1 MTGHRTTEKPE
12 TKYALAGDLSI
23 AYQVM
28 GDGPIDL
35 IMVPGLISHLEFF
48 LELPNYEAF
57 LRSLAAFS
65 RVISFDKRGQG
76 MSDGISGAPSL
87 EARMDDL
94 HAVMEAVGSK
104 RAVLF
109 GASEGCAMS
118 ALFAA
123 THPELVQAL
132 ILYGGFARF
141 TKAPD
146 YPHMGELS
154 DYLRSVKHWGTGKS
168 LKGFAPSL
176 AEDDEFRTLW
186 AKGERL
192 CTTPAGYKRMLEIN
206 ALIDVRSIL
215 PSVRVPTLV
224 LHQRFDK
231 LVPVANGRYFA
242 DHIPGARYIETPG
255 QDHALPLLQTQHLQD
270 IARAVEEFLTG
281 EHHEPVRSER
291 VLATVLFTDIVAS
304 SEHLARL
311 GDRKWRD
318 VLSQHDRVSETEVE
332 RHRGVKIKST
342 GDGLLATF
350 DGPGRAVS
358 CARAIRE
365 GVRGLDLEIRAGLH
379 VGEVEVRKGDVSG
392 IAVHI
397 AARVLELAKGN
408 EIFVTRTITDLVA
421 GSNLSFDAR
430 GEQELKGIPGTWP
443 IFALCE

>member
-1 MTGHRTTEKPE
+1 MTGIRTTERPE
-12 TKYALAGDLSI
+12 TKYAWAGDLSI

-28 GDGPIDL
+28 GDGAVDL
-35 IMVPGLISHLEFF
+35 IMVPGIISHLEFF
-48 LELPNYEAF
+48 FELPNYEAF
-57 LRSLAAFS
+57 LRSLTAFA

-76 MSDGISGAPSL
+76 MSDGIFGAPSL
-87 EARMDDL
+87 EARMDDV

-123 THPELVQAL
+123 THPDLTQAL

-141 TKAPD
+141 TSAPD

-154 DYLRSVKHWGTGKS
+154 DYLRIVKHWGTGRS

-176 AEDDEFRTLW
+176 AEDDEIRALW
-186 AKGERL
+186 AKGEKL
-192 CTTPAGYKRMLEIN
+192 CTTPAGYKRMLETN
-206 ALIDVRSIL
+206 ASIDVRSVL
-215 PSVRVPTLV
+215 PSIRVPTLV
-224 LHQRFDK
+224 LHQRSDA

-270 IARAVEEFLTG
+270 IARAVDEFLTG
-281 EHHEPVRSER
+281 ERHEPVRSER
-291 VLATVLFTDIVAS
+291 VLATVLFTDIVGS

-311 GDRKWRD
+311 GDKKWRD
-318 VLSQHDRVSETEVE
+318 LLIEHDEVAETEVQ
-332 RHRGVKIKST
+332 RHRGQKIKST

-365 GVRGLDLEIRAGLH
+365 GVHDLDLEIRAGLH
-379 VGEVEVRKGDVSG
+379 VGEIEVQKGDVSG

-397 AARVLELAKGN
+397 AARVLDLANGN

-421 GSNLSFDAR
+421 GSNLNFEAR

-443 IFALCE
+443 IFALRE

>member
-1 MTGHRTTEKPE
+1 MTGNRTTEKPE

-57 LRSLAAFS
+57 LRSLTAFA

-94 HAVMEAVGSK
+94 HAVMGAVGSK

-109 GASEGCAMS
+109 GASEGCAMG

-123 THPELVQAL
+123 THPELVRAL

-154 DYLRSVKHWGTGKS
+154 GYLRSVKHWGTGNT
-168 LKGFAPSL
+168 LKGFAPSF
-176 AEDDEFRTLW
+176 AEDEEIRALW

-192 CTTPAGYKRMLEIN
+192 CMTPAGYKRILEIN
-206 ALIDVRSIL
+206 ALIDVRSVL
-215 PSVRVPTLV
+215 PSIRVPTLV
-224 LHQRFDK
+224 LHQRSDK
-231 LVPVANGRYFA
+231 VVPVANGRYFA

-270 IARAVEEFLTG
+270 IARAAEEFLTG

-318 VLSQHDRVSETEVE
+318 VLIEHDRVSETEVE

-358 CARAIRE
+358 CACAIRE

-379 VGEVEVRKGDVSG
+379 VGEVEAQKGDVSG

-397 AARVLELAKGN
+397 AARVMELAKGN

>member
-1 MTGHRTTEKPE
+1 MTDTRTPE
-12 TKYALAGDLSI
+12 TKYAWSGDLSI

-48 LELPNYEAF
+48 FELPGYEAF
-57 LRSLAAFS
+57 LRSLAAFA

-76 MSDGISGAPSL
+76 MSVGMSGTPSL
-87 EARMDDL
+87 EARMDDV

-123 THPELVQAL
+123 THPGLAQAL
-132 ILYGGFARF
+132 IFYGGFSRF
-141 TKAPD
+141 TSAPD

-154 DYLRSVKHWGTGKS
+154 DYLRGVKHWGTGRS
-168 LKGFAPSL
+168 LKGFAPNL
-176 AEDDEFRTLW
+176 AEDDEFRARW
-186 AKGERL
+186 AKGEKL

-206 ALIDVRSIL
+206 ASIDVRSVLSSI
-215 PSVRVPTLV
+215 RVPTLV
-224 LHQRFDK
+224 LHQRLDK
-231 LVPVANGRYFA
+231 IVPVANGRYFA

-255 QDHALPLLQTQHLQD
+255 QDHALPLLPPQQLQE
-270 IARAVEEFLTG
+270 IAHAVEEFLTG

-291 VLATVLFTDIVAS
+291 VLATVMFTDIVAS

-311 GDRKWRD
+311 GDRKWRE
-318 VLSQHDRVSETEVE
+318 LLNEHDRVAETEVE
-332 RHRGVKIKST
+332 RHRGQKIKST

-358 CARAIRE
+358 CARAIRK
-365 GVRGLDLEIRAGLH
+365 GVGELDLEIRAGLH
-379 VGEVEVRKGDVSG
+379 VGEVEVQKGDVSG

-397 AARVLELAKGN
+397 AARVLDLAKEN

-421 GSNLSFDAR
+421 GSNLDFKAR
-430 GEQELKGIPGTWP
+430 GDHELKGIPGSWP
-443 IFALCE
+443 IFSLGE